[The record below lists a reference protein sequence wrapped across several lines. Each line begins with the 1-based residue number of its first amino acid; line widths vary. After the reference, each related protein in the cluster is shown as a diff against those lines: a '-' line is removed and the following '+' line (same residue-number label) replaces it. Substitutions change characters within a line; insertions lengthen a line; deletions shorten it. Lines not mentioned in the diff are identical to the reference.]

1 MEPLKRVIE
10 LVKESNFKDANE
22 ICFDALY
29 SKIEEK
35 LTEKTETVRE
45 SCNCN
50 NGNEELDPVNKKE
63 LKGKHKDRKD
73 KDIDNDGDVDSSDK
87 YLHKRRKAVSKAMSE
102 DDEKDFKPHM
112 MYDKDGK
119 EYKAKTHQ
127 DHVRMSKMGY
137 THEKP
142 EVKEEKMKGKKR
154 GKHDCA
160 THVNHEQFGEGQ
172 CIHSQH
178 ATPDENGNIAW
189 YDVMFE
195 HGIEKGVSI
204 NELKVVASEMHEDH
218 HDVEEAK
225 SVPLVRTGQGSFTKD
240 THPKRKDGKVERMYQ
255 AKDKA
260 EYAKL
265 IAGADTGR
273 RGNAY
278 SVQGSQKK
286 MTVTVVFDNDKQRS
300 AYEKKMK
307 VEAYHEGAEM
317 DIAKEKEKMAAS
329 QEKMRDLAIKLKKE
343 KERKRAEA

>member
-1 MEPLKRVIE
+1 MEPLKRILE
-10 LVKESNFKDANE
+10 LVKESNFKEANE

-29 SKIEEK
+29 SKIEDK
-35 LTEKTETVRE
+35 LNEKTETVRE
-45 SCNCN
+45 GCGCN
-50 NGNEELDPVNKKE
+50 NGNEELDPVNKKA

-87 YLHKRRKAVSKAMSE
+87 YLHKRRKAVTKAVTE

-119 EYKAKTHQ
+119 EYKAKTYQ
-127 DHVRMSKMGY
+127 DHLDMKEKGY
-137 THEKP
+137 THKKP
-142 EVKEEKMKGKKR
+142 EVKEG
-154 GKHDCA
+154 
-160 THVNHEQFGEGQ
+160 
-172 CIHSQH
+172 
-178 ATPDENGNIAW
+178 
-189 YDVMFE
+189 Y
-195 HGIEKGVSI
+195 
-204 NELKVVASEMHEDH
+204 
-218 HDVEEAK
+218 EAK

-240 THPKRKDGKVERMYQ
+240 THPKRKDGKIERMYQ

-317 DIAKEKEKMAAS
+317 DIAKEREKMAQS
-329 QEKMRDLAIKLKKE
+329 KE
-343 KERKRAEA
+343 KIKGLKTRLKRDKERERAMGN